1 MAQSGAFSEQVS
13 EAYLVGML
21 EKISDTKG
29 ETKIKVQKLLFDF
42 YQDFVQIIRK
52 RIDSDDD
59 F

>member
-29 ETKIKVQKLLFDF
+29 ETKIKV
-42 YQDFVQIIRK
+42 
-52 RIDSDDD
+52 
-59 F
+59 